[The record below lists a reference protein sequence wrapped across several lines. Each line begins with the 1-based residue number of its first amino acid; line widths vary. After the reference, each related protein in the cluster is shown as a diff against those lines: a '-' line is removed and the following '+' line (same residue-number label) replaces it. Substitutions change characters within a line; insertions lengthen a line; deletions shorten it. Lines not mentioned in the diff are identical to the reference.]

1 MIDLD
6 RELGGRSAEMLL
18 QIHDE
23 LVIEVPEDEAEDV
36 AGVTRELMEGIVDL
50 TVPLKVDVATGKTLA
65 DAKQ

>member
-50 TVPLKVDVATGKTLA
+50 TVPLKVDVAIGKTLA